1 MSVNEVAA
9 THGVATG
16 PDAVLAVSDE
26 SVAEL
31 QRMGALE
38 AAERELAVLRRQ
50 LRRER
55 LLGKAGHWGYDLTRH
70 LALTQLVKRAEAAFS
85 RRTCAAALAHQA
97 RGAL

>member
-1 MSVNEVAA
+1 MSGTELAANHTVAQ
-9 THGVATG
+9 G
-16 PDAVLAVSDE
+16 PDALFAVSDI

-31 QRMGALE
+31 QLKVDIT

-85 RRTCAAALAHQA
+85 RRSRAPALA
-97 RGAL
+97 RPR